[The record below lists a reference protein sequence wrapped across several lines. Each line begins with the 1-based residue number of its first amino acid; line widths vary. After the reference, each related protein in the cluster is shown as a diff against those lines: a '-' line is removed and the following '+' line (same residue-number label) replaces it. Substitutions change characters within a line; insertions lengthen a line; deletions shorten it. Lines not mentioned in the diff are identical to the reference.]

1 MFVFFRWWL
10 LRCLLFSRK
19 QALNNHRLKPALYS
33 VFCEIKEKT
42 ALSLRSTAAASTE
55 DELNAPD
62 PQLLRLDKM
71 LAAEGV
77 TGSSD
82 LNDFDGVGGISGDC
96 NQIEHADYRAKLTQ
110 IRQLYH
116 TELEKYKNVS
126 LSP

>member
-1 MFVFFRWWL
+1 M
-10 LRCLLFSRK
+10 
-19 QALNNHRLKPALYS
+19 
-33 VFCEIKEKT
+33 
-42 ALSLRSTAAASTE
+42 RSTAAANTE

-71 LAAEGV
+71 LVAEGV
-77 TGSSD
+77 TGTND
-82 LNDFDGVGGISGDC
+82 LNDFDGAGGMAGDC

-126 LSP
+126 LFSKNRYFINQSSHLD